1 MPSGLR
7 VTRIDRAPAAAYL
20 DFLVNGV
27 AIGGL
32 LHRTTLEITVA
43 PGEILIEVLGSGG
56 KPLFQVLEVPSG
68 CTASVQIGRRCT
80 LGLMDATHYIQVDG
94 PLLGVP
100 DRSLYPLNL
109 AGHSALE
116 WLQQRRALGEALSAA
131 QLSYLR
137 SHQPPVV
144 PTLQRRDPSVPSL
157 AELGAFAAL
166 GLDTDAQEED
176 VREAFRLL
184 ISIHTPDSG
193 QPNETIQRLEE
204 AFRIAMNMLAQRVR
218 PGVSEVGR

>member
-7 VTRIDRAPAAAYL
+7 VTRIDRAPAAACL

-32 LHRTTLEITVA
+32 LHRTALEITVA
-43 PGEILIEVLGSGG
+43 SGEILLEVVGSGV
-56 KPLFQVLEVPSG
+56 KPLFQVLEVPPG

-80 LGLMDATHYIQVDG
+80 LGIMDASHYIQVDA

-109 AGHSALE
+109 AGHTALQ
-116 WLQQRRALGEALSAA
+116 WLQQRRALGEALSGA

-137 SHQPPVV
+137 SHLPPVV
-144 PTLQRRDPSVPSL
+144 PTLHRRDPSVPSL

-166 GLDTDAQEED
+166 GLDSDAQEED

-184 ISIHTPDSG
+184 ISIHTPESG

-204 AFRIAMNMLAQRVR
+204 AFGIAMNVMAQRVR